1 MANTLKKAVYHKVE
15 SGKDAGKYRISYSI
29 LCHESGKA
37 KRRKMIKATEKEAK
51 KIVAK
56 ANRSLADNGSKWDV
70 APDDVLG
77 LRLFHSL
84 LESGA
89 IERGTTLAHVV
100 NSYTH
105 VAVAKANKLNTQE
118 MIDEFMLSLEKRTG
132 ARHVSTI
139 RGALKKWADFKPS
152 NSKLAIGKLSIGK
165 TTRAHAEEFLDLI
178 TVPITR
184 NAALVRTSSLY
195 NWLVSSKGGERILLS
210 DNPFKAIDQMKVEH
224 TRPEFHTPEDV
235 ATFLSYGFLN
245 IMDAIPFALGFALGL
260 RTSEI
265 ERLEWSD
272 IELGEDCES
281 SVVRVSGKTGY
292 RAVPMNEMAFSF
304 LEIVPSEKRVGKIT
318 EYRIETARNKAT
330 ARSGVAIL
338 NNGMRKTCITYSAA
352 LNGLEATAS
361 ACGNSSSVI
370 QSHYDG
376 LATKALSKEYFSYR
390 APATYKQN
398 LSLFDIHGI

>member
-1 MANTLKKAVYHKVE
+1 MNTLKKAVYHKVVG
-15 SGKDAGKYRISYSI
+15 GKDAGKYRISYSI
-29 LCHESGKA
+29 LCPESGRA
-37 KRRKMIKATEKEAK
+37 KRRKMIRATEKEAK
-51 KIVAK
+51 KITAK

-89 IERGTTLAHVV
+89 IESGTTLAHVV

-105 VAVAKANKLNTQE
+105 VAIAKANKVNNQE
-118 MIDEFMLSLEKRTG
+118 AIDEFMLSLEKRTG
-132 ARHVSTI
+132 TRHVSTI
-139 RGALKKWADFKPS
+139 RGALARWAKFKPS
-152 NSKLAIGKLSIGK
+152 NSQLEIGKLSIGK

-178 TVPITR
+178 KVPITR
-184 NAALVRTSSLY
+184 NAALTRTSSLY
-195 NWLVSSKGGERILLS
+195 SWLISSKGGERILES
-210 DNPFKAIDQMKVEH
+210 DNPYKAIEHVRIEH
-224 TRPEFHTPEDV
+224 TRPQSHSPEDV
-235 ATFLSYGFLN
+235 ATFLGDGFLN
-245 IMDAIPFALGFALGL
+245 ILDAIPFALGFALGL

-265 ERLEWSD
+265 ERLDWSD

-281 SVVRVSGKTGY
+281 SLVRVSGKTGY
-292 RAVPMNEMAFSF
+292 RAVPINEMAFSF
-304 LEIVPSEKRVGKIT
+304 IELVPAENRIGKIT
-318 EYRIETARNKAT
+318 EYRIENARNKAT

-352 LNGLEATAS
+352 LNGIEATAT
-361 ACGNSSSVI
+361 ACGNSPSVI
-370 QSHYDG
+370 RAHYDG